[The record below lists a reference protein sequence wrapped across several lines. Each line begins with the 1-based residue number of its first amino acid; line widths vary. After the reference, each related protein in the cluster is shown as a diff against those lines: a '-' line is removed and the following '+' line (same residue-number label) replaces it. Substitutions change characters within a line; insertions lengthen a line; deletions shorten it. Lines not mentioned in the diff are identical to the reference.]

1 MFAPT
6 WLGTAPIATAPMK
19 TTLMSEPLAP
29 VIQTAAKPLTG
40 IEQRPLHPVQS
51 TTGTIPTRG
60 SVSVWSLQVPPGS
73 AACPAATRAAIPEL
87 TGPLLMPVSL
97 VRVSATLTV
106 PAKPSARLFE
116 KHAPPV
122 HPSANPSQL
131 PGPTPP

>member
-1 MFAPT
+1 MN
-6 WLGTAPIATAPMK
+6 

-40 IEQRPLHPVQS
+40 TEQRPLHPVQS

-73 AACPAATRAAIPEL
+73 TLCPFATRALIPVL
-87 TGPLLMPVSL
+87 TGPVFTPVSL
-97 VRVSATLTV
+97 VSASATVIV
-106 PAKPSARLFE
+106 PAKPLARLFE

-131 PGPTPP
+131 PGPIPP